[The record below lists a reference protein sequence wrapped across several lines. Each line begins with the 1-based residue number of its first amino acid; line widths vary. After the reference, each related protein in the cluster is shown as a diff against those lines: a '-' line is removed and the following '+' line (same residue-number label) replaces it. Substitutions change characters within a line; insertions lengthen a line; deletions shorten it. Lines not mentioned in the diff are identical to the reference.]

1 MELQQTRPIYK
12 AYCKATRKTDHDEI
26 FPEIFSF
33 PPKVGDFVQSNNK
46 KAFRIVS
53 IMHTVKVTKG
63 KYGDIQSPRP
73 ILGVEKI

>member
-12 AYCKATRKTDHDEI
+12 AYCKTTRKTDPDEI

-33 PPKVGDFVQSNNK
+33 PPKVGDFVQSQNK
-46 KAFRIVS
+46 KAYRIIS

-63 KYGDIQSPRP
+63 KYGDIQSPRA
-73 ILGVEKI
+73 ILGLEKI